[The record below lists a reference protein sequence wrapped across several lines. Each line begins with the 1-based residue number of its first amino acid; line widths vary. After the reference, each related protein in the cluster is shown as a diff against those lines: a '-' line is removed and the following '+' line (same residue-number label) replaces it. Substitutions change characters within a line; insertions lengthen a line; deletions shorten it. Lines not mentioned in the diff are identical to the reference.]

1 MLSYLQMVASV
12 IEGRT
17 IGRNELVQALLTTM
31 RQRSLST
38 RPRIEYVLDYLNG
51 HPP

>member
-1 MLSYLQMVASV
+1 
-12 IEGRT
+12 
-17 IGRNELVQALLTTM
+17 M

-38 RPRIEYVLDYLNG
+38 RPRIEYVLDYLNR